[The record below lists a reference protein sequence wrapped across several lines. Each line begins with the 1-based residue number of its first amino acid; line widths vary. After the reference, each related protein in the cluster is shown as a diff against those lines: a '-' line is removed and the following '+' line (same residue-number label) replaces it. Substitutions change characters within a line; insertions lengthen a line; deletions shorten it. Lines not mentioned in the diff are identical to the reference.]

1 MPEVNLKFIDPLTG
15 LIRPASEYAPDSSR
29 QQSANL
35 EDARRAWFDS
45 SGRLKT
51 TAEIRADEAT
61 AKTAAD
67 RVAASLRA
75 KTVKV
80 LSVDELLI
88 QNLST
93 LIDARAQATRYLSP
107 QERLREAEYTDT
119 LKHRRAEVEAK
130 IVEEQRI
137 ATFQQSRQ
145 FQLVQEHA
153 ESFGRSPPPDS
164 DPQAVALAIAIAR
177 STEFTDPAEYARMYF
192 QEAAKVEEAAYA
204 AAINARE
211 RKRDEL
217 ARLQV
222 ETATTSQ
229 TVLDTQHRM
238 EQAKELAS
246 DG

>member
-1 MPEVNLKFIDPLTG
+1 MPEINPKFLNADGTIKPLAEY
-15 LIRPASEYAPDSSR
+15 LSEVPR

-35 EDARRAWFDS
+35 EDARPHWFDN
-45 SGRLKT
+45 GRLKT

-61 AKTAAD
+61 AKSAAD
-67 RVAASLRA
+67 RVAAELRA
-75 KTVKV
+75 RTTKV
-80 LSVDELLI
+80 LSDDAKLI
-88 QNLST
+88 QNLSA
-93 LIDARAQATRYLSP
+93 LIDQRTQEAKYLSP
-107 QERLREAEYTDT
+107 QERVSAAQYVDT
-119 LKHRRAEVEAK
+119 LKARRAEVEAK
-130 IVEEQRI
+130 ISEEKRI
-137 ATFQQSRQ
+137 AEFQRSRQ